1 MTYNPI
7 HERTDRSQRRT
18 KRTRPEK
25 KNSPMVK
32 RGWPTK
38 PKDQKKRAKLKAHRG
53 RHINDA
59 IDYAADVEE
68 PEPERQVPRIVTC
81 YIQAN
86 GTILPKNGRY
96 PYITES
102 PWMEDFNPADGTF
115 SGYTTIEE
123 WSYYLG

>member
-1 MTYNPI
+1 MTYNPKYG
-7 HERTDRSQRRT
+7 RTNRQERRT
-18 KRTRPEK
+18 KRKSPEK
-25 KNSPMVK
+25 KSSLMVK
-32 RGWPTK
+32 PKHPTK
-38 PKDQKKRAKLKAHRG
+38 PKDHKKLSKLKARRG
-53 RHINDA
+53 QHINDA

-68 PEPERQVPRIVTC
+68 PDYERLAPRIVTC
-81 YIQAN
+81 YIKAD

-115 SGYTTIEE
+115 SGCTTIEE